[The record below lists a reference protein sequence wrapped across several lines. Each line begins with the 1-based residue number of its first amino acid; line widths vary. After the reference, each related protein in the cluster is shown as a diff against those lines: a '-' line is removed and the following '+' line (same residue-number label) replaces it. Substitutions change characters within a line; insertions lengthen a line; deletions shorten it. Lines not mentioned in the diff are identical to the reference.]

1 MTGEP
6 VPSSPE
12 VSARMS
18 RVPRRDTGPEL
29 AVRRLLHA
37 AGYRYRVCFPVP
49 GAPRRSI
56 DIAFTRSK
64 VAVFIDGCFWH
75 GCPDH
80 GGVPRAN
87 NAWWATKLTN
97 NAARDRLTD
106 EQLLNHGWTVL
117 RFWEHTAPEEVLSET
132 IETLRTRRVP
142 VAAPPG
148 DQAAELP
155 VGMRSTSR
163 SKSS

>member
-18 RVPRRDTGPEL
+18 RLPRRDTGPEL

-56 DIAFTRSK
+56 DIAFTRGK

-87 NAWWATKLTN
+87 NAWWATKLAN

-117 RFWEHTAPEEVLSET
+117 RFWEHTTPDEVLTET
-132 IETLRTRRVP
+132 IETLRTRRIP
-142 VAAPPG
+142 GAAPLG

-163 SKSS
+163 SRSS